1 MADKVLMKD
10 QLFNAQSIGQLADE
24 YAAAIEGFD
33 GPRFAAA
40 CLSGFPQRELMA
52 RMDWMADC
60 LEAQLAP
67 DFETMADQLEAALPP
82 RLDPSKTDDDFGHFI
97 HTLPGILA
105 ARHGLEAHRPR
116 AMALLYQ
123 ATQRFSMEFY
133 IRAFLLR
140 WPDETLAELAI
151 WARDD
156 NYHVRRLV
164 SEGTRP
170 RLPWAVGVSLSP
182 EQTLPLLDQLHTDK
196 ARFVTRS
203 VANHLNDLSK
213 TVPDAVI
220 ALLAQWRVEGKQADK
235 ELDWMT
241 RHALRTL
248 IKQGHAGAMAALGYR
263 ADVPVNARV
272 ALANAQVQI
281 GGAMEL
287 EITLDSPEDVPVLVD
302 YRIRFARPSGKT
314 AEKVFKLKAAQL
326 RANEPLSL
334 FKRHLFKAGASTFT
348 LHPGVHDV
356 TVQVNGRDVATTRFT
371 LTQ

>member
-10 QLFNAQSIGQLADE
+10 QLFNAQSIGRLADE
-24 YAAAIEGFD
+24 YAAAVAGFN
-33 GPRFAAA
+33 GPRFADA
-40 CLSGFPQRELMA
+40 CLAGFPERELMA

-67 DFETMADQLEAALPP
+67 DFETMADQLEAALPS

-105 ARHGLEAHRPR
+105 TRHGLEAHRSR
-116 AMALLYQ
+116 AMTLLYE

-170 RLPWAVGVSLSP
+170 RLPWAVGVGLTP
-182 EQTLPLLDQLHTDK
+182 EQTLPLLDQLHADK

-213 TVPDAVI
+213 TAPDAVI
-220 ALLAQWRVEGKQADK
+220 ARLAQWRVQGKQTDK

-248 IKQGHAGAMAALGYR
+248 IKQGHAGAMTALGYR
-263 ADVPVNARV
+263 ADAPVTARIT
-272 ALANAQVQI
+272 LTPDQVQI
-281 GGAMEL
+281 GDAVTL
-287 EITLDSPEDVPVLVD
+287 EITLDSPEDVPVLID

-314 AEKVFKLKAAQL
+314 ADKVFKLKAAQIG
-326 RANEPLSL
+326 ANAPLTLS
-334 FKRHLFKAGASTFT
+334 KRHLFKAGASTFT
-348 LHPGVHDV
+348 LHAGVHDV
-356 TVQVNGRDVATTRFT
+356 TVQVNGRDVATTSF
-371 LTQ
+371 LMTQ